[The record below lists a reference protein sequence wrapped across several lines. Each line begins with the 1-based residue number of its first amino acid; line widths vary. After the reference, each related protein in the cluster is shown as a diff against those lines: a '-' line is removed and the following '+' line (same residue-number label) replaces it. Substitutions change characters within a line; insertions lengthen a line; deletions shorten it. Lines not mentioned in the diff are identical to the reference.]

1 MHALTDTGDAT
12 AVDAFEDHRA
22 LLFGVAYRVLGSAVD
37 AEDVVQEAWLRW
49 SRVDHEKVADPG
61 SFLMQVSTRLAIDR
75 LRKLKATR
83 EAYIGPWLPE
93 PLLTSQDVAD
103 GVAENTDLAES
114 VSMAML
120 VVLETLSPLE
130 RVVFVLRE
138 AFDYPFAEIAT
149 VLDRS
154 ETAVRQVARRARAHV
169 QARRPRFV
177 HDRRVRRRAT
187 ERFLAACVGS
197 DVEALLAALDPDVT
211 LWGDGGGRRG
221 APRVPVHGARKVAR
235 LFATVGERGPD
246 DMKVDVIDINGG
258 PAAVFS
264 SGGSAFAVCILDLDP
279 RGDRIA
285 NVWMVTNPDKLA
297 TLNVAD

>member
-1 MHALTDTGDAT
+1 MHALTDTETAK

-37 AEDVVQEAWLRW
+37 AEDVVQETWLRW
-49 SRVDHEKVADPG
+49 SRVDHATVADPG

-75 LRKLKATR
+75 LRKLKASR

-93 PLLTSQDVAD
+93 PLITSQDVAEE
-103 GVAENTDLAES
+103 ADLAES

-138 AFDYPFAEIAT
+138 AFEYPFAEIAT
-149 VLDRS
+149 ILGRT

-169 QARRPRFV
+169 EARRPRFM

-197 DVEALLAALDPDVT
+197 DVDALLDALDPDVT

-235 LFATVGERGPD
+235 LLAAVGERGPD
-246 DMKVDVIDINGG
+246 DMKVRVMDVNGG
-258 PAAVFS
+258 PAALFS
-264 SGGSAFAVCILDLDP
+264 SGGSAFALCVLDLEP
-279 RGDRIA
+279 TGDRIA
-285 NVWMVTNPDKLA
+285 KIWMITNPAKLA
-297 TLNVAD
+297 TLSVAG